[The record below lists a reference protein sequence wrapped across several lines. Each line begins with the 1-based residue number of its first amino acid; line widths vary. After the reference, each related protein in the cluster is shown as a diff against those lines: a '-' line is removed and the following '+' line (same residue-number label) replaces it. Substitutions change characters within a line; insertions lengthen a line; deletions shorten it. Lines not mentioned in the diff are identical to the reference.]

1 MRFCDT
7 SIKRKLTL
15 ILMATSTFAVLV
27 ACILFYYLVVQHF
40 ERTYRKDLSTLT
52 SIVGSN
58 CQVAL
63 AFNVPEDATRLLA
76 SVKGRKSIMAVRIYD
91 KDKRIFAIYNN
102 AKLAALPIS
111 SREKF
116 LKKSNFLE
124 ISQDIVLDDG
134 VKIGSI
140 SVYDDLR
147 DIEYS
152 KRKGL
157 YILTATSIFSLLF
170 AFFLASFLKDIIY
183 KPISILTEA
192 VKRLAADDFAVTQS
206 ITINSHDEIGVL
218 FKAFTE
224 MSDRLQESYIKLKS
238 HSQNLEKEVDER
250 TMELSKALDKLTR
263 SQQQLVQSE
272 KLAAIGR
279 MVAGIAHEIN
289 NSINFVSGTI
299 PILQTHAN
307 DLRQILTDNSSSSQ
321 VQQNA
326 SDKIINHI
334 GRLLGNASEGVDR
347 TIKLV
352 SDLNSF
358 AQPSRGHLTTVNLHQ
373 EIDTAALLLQY
384 EFNDRIT
391 LHRDYDDKI
400 PPVECL
406 KDQMN
411 QVYTN
416 ILLNASQ
423 AISGQG
429 EIWIKTRI
437 SNNMVRI
444 SIRDNGDGIRAEV
457 RDKIF
462 EPFFTTKQVGKGTGL
477 GLSIAYGI
485 VKSHNGQISIE
496 QTSQAGT
503 IFTITIPLKQDS
515 NADIKT
521 YTTGLLNTK
530 NCGGKT

>member
-7 SIKRKLTL
+7 SIKKKLTL
-15 ILMATSTFAVLV
+15 ILMATSTFAVLF
-27 ACILFYYLVVQHF
+27 ACILFYYLVGQHF
-40 ERTYRKDLSTLT
+40 EKTYKKDLSTLT
-52 SIVGSN
+52 RIVGSN

-76 SVKGRKSIMAVRIYD
+76 SVRGRKSIMAVRIYD
-91 KDKRIFAIYNN
+91 RDNRIFATYNN
-102 AKLAALPIS
+102 TNLAALPIA
-111 SREKF
+111 SREDF
-116 LKKSNFLE
+116 LKKSNYLK
-124 ISQDIVLDDG
+124 ISQDIILDDRTI
-134 VKIGSI
+134 IGSI
-140 SVYDDLR
+140 SIYDDLR
-147 DIEYS
+147 DIKYS
-152 KRKGL
+152 KKNGL
-157 YILTATSIFSLLF
+157 YILATTSIFSLLF

-183 KPISILTEA
+183 KPISVLTEA
-192 VKRLAADDFAVTQS
+192 VKRLAAGDFTVTQS
-206 ITINSHDEIGVL
+206 ITINTHDEIGVL

-224 MSDRLQESYIKLKS
+224 MSNRLQESYIKLKS
-238 HSQNLEKEVDER
+238 HSQNLKKQVDER
-250 TMELSKALDKLTR
+250 TMELSKAVDKLTR
-263 SQQQLVQSE
+263 SQQQLIQSE

-289 NSINFVSGTI
+289 NSINFISGAI
-299 PILQTHAN
+299 PILQRHAN
-307 DLRQILTDNSSSSQ
+307 NLQQILADNSSSSQ
-321 VQQNA
+321 VQQNS
-326 SDKIINHI
+326 SDKIINNI
-334 GRLLGNASEGVDR
+334 GRLLGNASEGVNR
-347 TIKLV
+347 TVKLV

-358 AQPSRGHLTTVNLHQ
+358 AQPSRGHFATVNLHQ

-391 LHRDYDDKI
+391 LHRDYDEKI

-406 KDQMN
+406 KDLMN

-423 AISGQG
+423 AIGRQG
-429 EIWIKTRI
+429 EIWIKTRT
-437 SNNMVRI
+437 SNNMVSI
-444 SIRDNGDGIRAEV
+444 SIRDNGGGIRAEV

-485 VKSHNGQISIE
+485 VKSHNGHILIE

-515 NADIKT
+515 NADIKI
-521 YTTGLLNTK
+521 YTAGLLNAK
-530 NCGGKT
+530 SSGEKM